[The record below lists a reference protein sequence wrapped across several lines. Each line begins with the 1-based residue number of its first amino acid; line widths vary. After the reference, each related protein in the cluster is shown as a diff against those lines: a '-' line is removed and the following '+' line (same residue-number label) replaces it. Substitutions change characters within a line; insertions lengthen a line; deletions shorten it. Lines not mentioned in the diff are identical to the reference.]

1 MSDISLLIG
10 TIHKVISLLWAWIGL
25 AILWS
30 SLIIVGIVID
40 MPAMTNSTLSM
51 KLISLV
57 SVLCSVFVVDGA
69 IREIK
74 QSQKPQKQH
83 QQYAVDLPPSYE
95 ETLKLDDVSVINCHI

>member
-25 AILWS
+25 GILWS

-74 QSQKPQKQH
+74 QSQKPQH
-83 QQYAVDLPPSYE
+83 QQYAVDLPLSYE